1 MAAPTPQMKAKRSQ
15 NVSDVKKGWLM
26 KCAKES
32 GKNWRKRYFVLTG
45 NTMNY
50 YVSNKKMDV
59 AKGNVLIVGD
69 GVVKSEDSI
78 ETKGKKSDR
87 QYYGFRFTTPFESIL
102 FLSISSEDRASW
114 MRALEAAVE
123 LSKRYLRGY
132 MLKRTPALM
141 NGSTRK
147 FFVLHNDVLT
157 HHKDHESTKEIE
169 FEIHIDKT
177 VEVISDD
184 NKWKIKLEQG
194 GKRALTIQFE
204 QRSASDYPMW
214 KDAIMGMKEK
224 TLLMEA
230 KALEKT
236 HDALEDAVQKG
247 DLRVRRTDLEGGENT
262 WEEKLVA
269 FTDTDLI
276 ITPIKEGAVGTFFAL
291 NAKSAI
297 IRTPKEETGQK
308 CSFQVTTSEHILHFA
323 ADSDEDVQKWIE
335 AIQSI
340 IPAPVVDQQDILFRA
355 AINKLKEDE
364 FYDVEVIDKKALGV
378 VFKPVENW
386 AVVKDFDGYDPE
398 STGIYPGS
406 ILVAVND
413 QDTMFTDFSST
424 TGMIQTAFQDKDNA
438 MKLTFR
444 KAPSK
449 QGYLNKRSAGRK
461 GAAAT
466 WHQRYF
472 ELRDGKLVI
481 APTGQEGNEDPVE
494 VPLKDAVIS
503 LVPYSDFMVDNCF
516 RIQVGLVTLVLQGA
530 DLADCID
537 WAATLTHA
545 TALANGGQHITAY
558 ETGRAELEHN
568 LQESLA
574 NVPQEYLED
583 PELSGY
589 TDAIMAAVAAES
601 VTDLQ
606 AALDAAYQCS
616 KIVDSGHMNGFL
628 ECSVAIINKLM
639 EDAQY
644 EEEDFKALQNLV
656 APDEERIKQ
665 IQEAKAMEDA
675 MDDFGGEAGDS
686 DDEGDGATVA
696 TGRDTMAPRKT
707 TVMEMRDSEIF
718 GANNEQMVYAED
730 EGDVADEAE
739 LRQIKALKDAA
750 GPKPEEMGE
759 PATEEDLKKVFE
771 FFAKTNEETGEPFI
785 SVMNFCCIY
794 RMVSSGEKG
803 NLMAQMKIYN
813 EFDSTKN
820 GFLTEHDFVY
830 GWFSNAAKVHSNE
843 TLVRLKLLVQGDT
856 MMI

>member
-1 MAAPTPQMKAKRSQ
+1 MAAPTPSVMKKKSQ

-45 NTMNY
+45 NHMNY
-50 YVSNKKMDV
+50 FKNNKKMDV
-59 AKGNVLIVGD
+59 PKGNVLIVGD
-69 GVVKSEDSI
+69 GVVKIEDSI
-78 ETKGKKSDR
+78 ETKGKNTER
-87 QYYGFRFTTPFESIL
+87 QYFGFRFTTPFESIL

-132 MLKRTPALM
+132 MLKRTPAIM
-141 NGSTRK
+141 NGSVRK

-157 HHKDHESTKEIE
+157 YHKDHESTKEVE
-169 FEIHIDKT
+169 FELHIDKT
-177 VEVISDD
+177 VTVTPDD
-184 NKWKIKLEQG
+184 NKWKLKLEQG
-194 GKRALTIQFE
+194 GKRALTMQFE
-204 QRSASDYPMW
+204 QRSASDYPIW
-214 KDAIMGMKEK
+214 KDAIMSMKEK
-224 TLLMEA
+224 TERMEA

-236 HDALEDAVQKG
+236 TEALDEAVQKG
-247 DLRVRRTDLEGGENT
+247 DLRVRRTDLEGGDNL

-276 ITPIKEGAVGTFFAL
+276 ITPIKDGAVGTFFAL

-297 IRTPKEETGQK
+297 IKTPREETGQNF
-308 CSFQVTTSEHILHFA
+308 SFQVTTAEHILHFA
-323 ADSDEDVQKWIE
+323 ADSNEEVERWIE
-335 AIQSI
+335 AIKSI
-340 IPAPVVDQQDILFRA
+340 IPAPVVDQQDILLRA

-378 VFKPVENW
+378 VFKPVDNW
-386 AVVKDFDGYDPE
+386 AVVKDFDGYDPQN
-398 STGIYPGS
+398 TGIYPGS

-413 QDTMFTDFSST
+413 TDTMFTDFATT
-424 TGMIQTAFQDKDNA
+424 TGMIQQAFQDKDNA

-449 QGYLNKRSAGRK
+449 AGYLNKRSAGRK

-472 ELRDGKLVI
+472 ELRDGKLII

-516 RIQVGLVTLVLQGA
+516 RIQVGLVTLVLQG
-530 DLADCID
+530 DSLADCID

-545 TALANGGQHITAY
+545 TALANGGKHVTEY
-558 ETGRAELEHN
+558 EEGRAKLEHN

-574 NVPQEYLED
+574 DVS
-583 PELSGY
+583 PELMADYEISPLI
-589 TDAIMAAVAAES
+589 DAVMTAVASES
-601 VTDLQ
+601 VDDLS
-606 AALDAAYQCS
+606 AALDAAYTS
-616 KIVDSGHMNGFL
+616 EKFNSTGEMAGFL
-628 ECSVAIINKLM
+628 DCATAIINQLI
-639 EDAQY
+639 EDKAH
-644 EEEDFKALQNLV
+644 EEEDFKALQSLV
-656 APDEERIKQ
+656 APDEERVKQ
-665 IQEAKAMEDA
+665 IQEAKAMEEA
-675 MDDFGGEAGDS
+675 LNDFGGDNGDS
-686 DDEGDGATVA
+686 DDEFSSAA
-696 TGRDTMAPRKT
+696 RDTVSYRKT
-707 TVMEMRDSEIF
+707 TVNEMRESDIF
-718 GANNEQMVYAED
+718 GTNQEQMVYAED
-730 EGDVADEAE
+730 EGAVADEAE

-750 GPKPEEMGE
+750 GPKPEEISD

-794 RMVSSGEKG
+794 RMVSKEKG

-830 GWFSNAAKVHSNE
+830 GWFSNASKVNSHD
-843 TLVRLKLLVQGDT
+843 TLVKLKLLVQGDT